1 MIRFDLPEDKISLRQ
16 TLKSAVD
23 FFILNG
29 IDDSDYD
36 AFALF
41 EKAFRLSKNEYFMR
55 QSEEAG
61 QDERELFIE
70 YINRRA
76 EHIPLQVILGE
87 AWFYGRSF
95 FVNENVLIPRF
106 DTEVLIEEALRY
118 LKDGMDVLDMCTGS
132 GCIIITL
139 AKERAVKATGADI
152 SEQAL
157 MVAKKNAAYL
167 GADCR
172 FIKTD
177 LFDRIDEKFDIIVS
191 NPPYIR
197 TADID
202 KLQKEVREHEPM
214 LALDGGADGLD
225 IYRRIAKE
233 AGKYLKER
241 GRIILEIGFDEGKEV
256 SDLLLSYGFENVD
269 IIRDLA
275 GLDRVVSGIRKTAE

>member
-1 MIRFDLPEDKISLRQ
+1 
-16 TLKSAVD
+16 
-23 FFILNG
+23 
-29 IDDSDYD
+29 
-36 AFALF
+36 
-41 EKAFRLSKNEYFMR
+41 
-55 QSEEAG
+55 
-61 QDERELFIE
+61 
-70 YINRRA
+70 
-76 EHIPLQVILGE
+76 
-87 AWFYGRSF
+87 
-95 FVNENVLIPRF
+95 
-106 DTEVLIEEALRY
+106 
-118 LKDGMDVLDMCTGS
+118 MCTGS

-157 MVAKKNAAYL
+157 TVAKKNAADL
-167 GADCR
+167 GVDCR

-191 NPPYIR
+191 NPPYIK

-202 KLQKEVREHEPM
+202 KLQKEVREHEPR